1 MTIQP
6 HRVEFSVGMVL
17 AVIVTTLAIM
27 AVLGR
32 NWAAPISPTETAI
45 YSPQHLNLY

>member
-6 HRVEFSVGMVL
+6 HRVEFSVL